1 MTLCMHGTA
10 QRANKSSACVP
21 FCKCYIY
28 FVPFVKLFLQRTT
41 KDYIGMHWLKET
53 RQKNTGNMADHKGGL
68 TIRVCLFLQTLDP
81 INKAC
86 LMV

>member
-41 KDYIGMHWLKET
+41 KDYIALVKGNSSK
-53 RQKNTGNMADHKGGL
+53 KNTGNMADHKGGL
-68 TIRVCLFLQTLDP
+68 TIWVCLFLETLDP